1 MNITTA
7 RIIFTGSTTD
17 ALNETISRDDF
28 AAGRRAIMAELR
40 GTGVRM
46 VKEST
51 FGTSLT
57 SGGTRFAWDLYDR
70 DTNSHVGY
78 AWVDVAPV
86 ASTHPVGATVR
97 NVFTGALSVVAGYQ
111 RGMDGEVVCVNTETT
126 CGNASAYAV
135 VDPYELADLAAEA
148 EAATEAATEA
158 PATVTTYHVTR
169 DSDRAKS
176 DMDAAMAHVDIVRTE
191 VFADAVAGLL
201 GYMIGEAQELEAL
214 PVKLSPDNW
223 AAERARAIR
232 AGMDTVR
239 TWSAE
244 SFAGGERWFRIHV
257 TTRGLVFAITAV
269 TR

>member
-7 RIIFTGSTTD
+7 RIIFTGSATD
-17 ALNETISRDDF
+17 ALDETISRDDF

-46 VKEST
+46 VKEAT

-86 ASTHPVGATVR
+86 AATHPVGATVR
-97 NVFTGALSVVAGYQ
+97 NVFTGAMSVVTGYQ
-111 RGMDGEVVCVNTETT
+111 RNAQGIVCVDTETT
-126 CGNASAYAV
+126 CGHASAYAV

-148 EAATEAATEA
+148 ETATEA
-158 PATVTTYHVTR
+158 PAAVTTYHVTR
-169 DSDRAKS
+169 DSDRANS
-176 DMDAAMAHVDIVRTE
+176 DMDAAMAHADIVRT
-191 VFADAVAGLL
+191 ADLAEAIAGLL
-201 GYMIGEAQELEAL
+201 GYMVGEAQSLEAM
-214 PVKLSPDNW
+214 PVRFERDNW
-223 AAERARAIR
+223 APERARAIR
-232 AGMDTVR
+232 TGMDTVR

-244 SFAGGERWFRIHV
+244 SFAGGENWTRLHV
-257 TTRGLVFAITAV
+257 TTRGLVFGITRV

>member
-28 AAGRRAIMAELR
+28 AAGRRAIMGELR

-46 VKEST
+46 VKEAT

-70 DTNSHVGY
+70 DSNAHVGY

-86 ASTHPVGATVR
+86 SSTHPVGATVR
-97 NVFTGALSVVAGYQ
+97 NVYTGAMSVVTGHQ
-111 RGMDGEVVCVNTETT
+111 RNAEGIACVDTETT
-126 CGNASAYAV
+126 CGYASAYVV

-148 EAATEAATEA
+148 EAATEA

-169 DSDRAKS
+169 DSDRANS

-201 GYMIGEAQELEAL
+201 GYMIGEAQDLEAL

-223 AAERARAIR
+223 APERARAIR

-244 SFAGGERWFRIHV
+244 SFAGGERWSRIHV